1 MKTIKITT
9 HWSADQAL
17 CVCELLDELKS
28 GILTAYSDEIE
39 QLMEKCRIEQAD
51 KQPTKELGDWFDDE
65 IPF

>member
-17 CVCELLDELKS
+17 CVCELLDEFKS

-39 QLMEKCRIEQAD
+39 QLMEECRVEQTD
-51 KQPTKELGDWFDDE
+51 KQPTKELDDWLDDE

>member
-39 QLMEKCRIEQAD
+39 QLMEECRVEQTD
-51 KQPTKELGDWFDDE
+51 KQPIEELDDWFDDE
-65 IPF
+65 ISF